1 MSASEPAHDPIDPLE
16 KRLAGLLRP
25 VRPSGDVARRLRDR
39 IRLPEPGVV
48 IRRVTDWQ
56 FWMVVLGGVVT
67 FGVLILTVARA
78 LFHFFQKRS

>member
-1 MSASEPAHDPIDPLE
+1 MSTPDPERDLVDPIE
-16 KRLAGLLRP
+16 KRLAGILRP
-25 VRPSGDVARRLRDR
+25 VRPSGDAVRRLRDR

-78 LFHFFQKRS
+78 MFHFFQKRS